1 MALSQ
6 HDEALAAIAAI
17 QAQLDTLKAYVLAQK
32 AGAVKGTA
40 SIMMGGMTAGATGT
54 VRTGK
59 PAAGNAAARVTS
71 TGTIWNEPM
80 AWESGVMQRDMTR

>member
-1 MALSQ
+1 MDAQ
-6 HDEALAAIAAI
+6 AALAAIAAI
-17 QAQLDTLKAYVLAQK
+17 QEQLDDLKAYVLSQQ
-32 AGAVKGTA
+32 AVKGTA
-40 SIMMGGMTAGATGT
+40 VATLGSMTAKATGT

-59 PAAGNAAARVTS
+59 PAAGNASARVTS